1 MSFYG
6 LPYYG
11 AVFCGPAPGVGDAAP
26 YGGEA
31 DMPYSRA
38 APGQKL
44 DANNSL
50 LCK

>member
-1 MSFYG
+1 MGPFFVG
-6 LPYYG
+6 LPR
-11 AVFCGPAPGVGDAAP
+11 GVEDAAP

-31 DMPYSRA
+31 EMPYCRA